1 LYTELFYAI
10 IPTLFLCF
18 LLICIP
24 TSCYIFN
31 VFYSCIYMYTK
42 FQFLN
47 LSSKDNLSPFKEVVN
62 SQFWGALWQC
72 LPFVYSPWYR

>member
-1 LYTELFYAI
+1 
-10 IPTLFLCF
+10 
-18 LLICIP
+18 
-24 TSCYIFN
+24 
-31 VFYSCIYMYTK
+31 MYTK